1 MRTGGPGSYAKNS
14 EPNLKSPPWDD
25 VRYTSV
31 FGMPEKS
38 GHRILSAS
46 SPFTAQRGR
55 RDWFRAAAAEASA
68 MLCQWEWLALFVGG
82 GGIELLEAP
91 LS

>member
-1 MRTGGPGSYAKNS
+1 MGDGLRRKSRPIVDGL
-14 EPNLKSPPWDD
+14 EP
-25 VRYTSV
+25 V
-31 FGMPEKS
+31 
-38 GHRILSAS
+38 A
-46 SPFTAQRGR
+46 R
-55 RDWFRAAAAEASA
+55 RKLGLISQKTKLAEASA

>member
-1 MRTGGPGSYAKNS
+1 MARNGPPQMSAEWSLSGESRHDTG
-14 EPNLKSPPWDD
+14 
-25 VRYTSV
+25 R
-31 FGMPEKS
+31 
-38 GHRILSAS
+38 
-46 SPFTAQRGR
+46 PFRSKMTQRGR

-82 GGIELLEAP
+82 GGIELLETP

>member
-1 MRTGGPGSYAKNS
+1 VA
-14 EPNLKSPPWDD
+14 
-25 VRYTSV
+25 
-31 FGMPEKS
+31 
-38 GHRILSAS
+38 
-46 SPFTAQRGR
+46 R
-55 RDWFRAAAAEASA
+55 RKLGLISQKTKLAEASA

>member
-1 MRTGGPGSYAKNS
+1 MPTGS
-14 EPNLKSPPWDD
+14 DD
-25 VRYTSV
+25 VRSLGKTGSERRAV
-31 FGMPEKS
+31 KVT
-38 GHRILSAS
+38 RL
-46 SPFTAQRGR
+46 TQRGR